1 MLVVSK
7 VFVIK
12 LNKKYIFMAVQMS
25 NCDRITVGETL
36 KLISGSRRKPY
47 KMYFVDTE
55 LYFIMIISV
64 DIVYISA
71 TWSCVFYLFCL
82 PDATTR
88 SCG

>member
-1 MLVVSK
+1 MT
-7 VFVIK
+7 
-12 LNKKYIFMAVQMS
+12 VQMS

-64 DIVYISA
+64 DIVYI
-71 TWSCVFYLFCL
+71 
-82 PDATTR
+82 
-88 SCG
+88 

>member
-1 MLVVSK
+1 
-7 VFVIK
+7 
-12 LNKKYIFMAVQMS
+12 MAVQMS

-36 KLISGSRRKPY
+36 KLISGSRHKPY